1 MYKKRGGEGGR
12 DGGSNRKGLGDGRE
26 RTKKTRE
33 RERKLLP
40 KSTVFYNGPFLLNI
54 LYDYKQ

>member
-1 MYKKRGGEGGR
+1 MGGGGWGGKEGRVEG
-12 DGGSNRKGLGDGRE
+12 
-26 RTKKTRE
+26 E

-40 KSTVFYNGPFLLNI
+40 KSTVFYNGSCLLTV